1 LLYSKG
7 GLKKGFS
14 TGTVSTGAIKSS
26 IRYYFSEKKFE
37 TVSVD
42 MPGGESVNI
51 DVADLS
57 CRFLKNGTKISTA
70 VIQKF
75 SGDDMDVTGGIKI
88 YADFIIINKQNQ
100 YRYVKKSPS
109 INYSNDDISY
119 NNNEIGTVRNIKEI
133 SINNDDISNNNSKNC
148 KKKLF
153 FIPSIL
159 KGKELTEFTYSFYS
173 RNNDANDNAN
183 ANNNNDSNNANAK
196 NNYNDLKGIGSY
208 EYDNGSNNDFDK
220 IDAENIKDDLENYF
234 NEFYHKKL
242 IFYDIIENVKNQI
255 IQGAFISDT
264 QTAGLNLFA
273 DKADFLFSSAEGIG
287 IATKHGLPID
297 IGFPA
302 INPVPLDMI
311 KKNVL
316 NEFKN
321 IILNGR
327 YSENNLK
334 SDTENNVNNVNNVN
348 DVNDVKIFLS
358 ILYIPDGE
366 EVSKKTLNS
375 RLGIEGGLSIL
386 GTTGYVIPI
395 SAKAWLDTIKSSLLF
410 LHKNNID
417 VCVFTPGRFSEKCA
431 MKIFKNFSEEY
442 FIEIGDFMSYSVRK
456 AAVYGIKNIILVGQF
471 GKIVKISQGER
482 NTNAKYSN
490 LNLNYIGKIIKK
502 YFNYKNRNNNL
513 NNNYNNNL
521 NNDLSNNYNKKNTDS
536 HSNFGRNGSFDN
548 NLNNNISNLELNY
561 AVENEIS
568 DLSEIYEKIINSN
581 TSREAFLYIS
591 SIKNENV
598 KKEIINEI
606 LFNAKKN
613 IEKINNN
620 IIKCKIILLSY
631 GGEKIFETE

>member
-1 LLYSKG
+1 MDLLYSKG

-14 TGTVSTGAIKSS
+14 TGTVSAGAIKSS
-26 IRYYFSEKKFE
+26 VRYYFSKKKFE
-37 TVSVD
+37 TISVD

-75 SGDDMDVTGGIKI
+75 SGDDIDVTGGIKI
-88 YADFIIINKQNQ
+88 YADFMIIGKKNQ
-100 YRYVKKSPS
+100 YKYVKKFPS
-109 INYSNDDISY
+109 INYSN
-119 NNNEIGTVRNIKEI
+119 NV
-133 SINNDDISNNNSKNC
+133 NNDNISNVNVNV
-148 KKKLF
+148 
-153 FIPSIL
+153 
-159 KGKELTEFTYSFYS
+159 
-173 RNNDANDNAN
+173 NDN
-183 ANNNNDSNNANAK
+183 D
-196 NNYNDLKGIGSY
+196 NYNDLKGLSSH

-220 IDAENIKDDLENYF
+220 INAENIKDYLKNYF

-255 IQGAFISDT
+255 IQGTDF
-264 QTAGLNLFA
+264 NLFA
-273 DKADFLFSSAEGIG
+273 DNTDFLFSSAEGIG
-287 IATKHGLPID
+287 VATKHGLPVN
-297 IGFPA
+297 IGSPA

-311 KKNVL
+311 KKNAL

-321 IILNGR
+321 IILNDEYDGYIR
-327 YSENNLK
+327 NSLK
-334 SDTENNVNNVNNVN
+334 SDIGKNAK
-348 DVNDVKIFLS
+348 DVNDAKFFLS
-358 ILYIPDGE
+358 VLYIPNGE
-366 EVSKKTLNS
+366 DVSKKTLNS

-410 LHKNNID
+410 LHENNID

-442 FIEIGDFMSYSVRK
+442 FIEIGDFVSYSIRK
-456 AAVYGIKNIILVGQF
+456 AAVYGIKNIILAGQF

-490 LNLNYIGKIIKK
+490 LNLNYIGEIIKK
-502 YFNYKNRNNNL
+502 YFNYKNQ
-513 NNNYNNNL
+513 NNNL
-521 NNDLSNNYNKKNTDS
+521 NNDLSNNYNKKNTDID
-536 HSNFGRNGSFDN
+536 NNN
-548 NLNNNISNLELNY
+548 NLNNNPSNSELNY
-561 AVENEIS
+561 VLENEIS
-568 DLSEIYEKIINSN
+568 GLSEIYEKVINSN

-613 IEKINNN
+613 IEKINKGL
-620 IIKCKIILLSY
+620 IKCKIILLSY
-631 GGEKIFETE
+631 NGEKIFETE

>member
-1 LLYSKG
+1 MDLLYSKG

-14 TGTVSTGAIKSS
+14 TGTVSAGAIKSS
-26 IRYYFSEKKFE
+26 VRYYFSKKKFE
-37 TVSVD
+37 TISVD

-75 SGDDMDVTGGIKI
+75 SGDDIDVTGGIKI
-88 YADFIIINKQNQ
+88 YADFMIIGKKNQ
-100 YRYVKKSPS
+100 YKYIKKSPS
-109 INYSNDDISY
+109 INYSN
-119 NNNEIGTVRNIKEI
+119 NV
-133 SINNDDISNNNSKNC
+133 NNDNISNV
-148 KKKLF
+148 
-153 FIPSIL
+153 
-159 KGKELTEFTYSFYS
+159 
-173 RNNDANDNAN
+173 NDND
-183 ANNNNDSNNANAK
+183 ND
-196 NNYNDLKGIGSY
+196 NYNDLKGLSSH

-220 IDAENIKDDLENYF
+220 INAENIKDYLKNYF

-255 IQGAFISDT
+255 IQGTDF
-264 QTAGLNLFA
+264 NLFA
-273 DKADFLFSSAEGIG
+273 DNTDFLFSSAEGIG
-287 IATKHGLPID
+287 VATKHGLPVN
-297 IGFPA
+297 IGSPA

-321 IILNGR
+321 IILNDGYDGYIR
-327 YSENNLK
+327 NSLK
-334 SDTENNVNNVNNVN
+334 SDIGKNAKDVNVN
-348 DVNDVKIFLS
+348 DAKFFLS
-358 ILYIPDGE
+358 VLYIPDGE
-366 EVSKKTLNS
+366 DVSKKTLNS

-410 LHKNNID
+410 LHENNID
-417 VCVFTPGRFSEKCA
+417 ICVFTPGRFSEKCA
-431 MKIFKNFSEEY
+431 IKIFKNFSEEY
-442 FIEIGDFMSYSVRK
+442 FIEIGDFVSYSIRK
-456 AAVYGIKNIILVGQF
+456 AAVYGIKNIILAGQF

-490 LNLNYIGKIIKK
+490 LNLNYIGEIIKK
-502 YFNYKNRNNNL
+502 YFNYKNQNNNL
-513 NNNYNNNL
+513 NNNYNQ
-521 NNDLSNNYNKKNTDS
+521 KNTDTNLYNNLDNNLS
-536 HSNFGRNGSFDN
+536 ESFTYHDEELIDNNFNRNNSFDN

-561 AVENEIS
+561 AFENEIS
-568 DLSEIYEKIINSN
+568 DLSEIYEKVINSN

-591 SIKNENV
+591 SIKNGNV

-613 IEKINNN
+613 IEKINNG

-631 GGEKIFETE
+631 NGDKIFETE

>member
-1 LLYSKG
+1 MDLLYSKG

-14 TGTVSTGAIKSS
+14 TGTVSAGAIKSS
-26 IRYYFSEKKFE
+26 IRYYFSKKKFE
-37 TVSVD
+37 TISVD

-75 SGDDMDVTGGIKI
+75 SGDDIDVTGGIKI
-88 YADFIIINKQNQ
+88 YADFMIIGKKNQ
-100 YRYVKKSPS
+100 YKYVKKFPS
-109 INYSNDDISY
+109 INYSN
-119 NNNEIGTVRNIKEI
+119 N
-133 SINNDDISNNNSKNC
+133 INNDNISNVNV
-148 KKKLF
+148 
-153 FIPSIL
+153 
-159 KGKELTEFTYSFYS
+159 
-173 RNNDANDNAN
+173 ND
-183 ANNNNDSNNANAK
+183 
-196 NNYNDLKGIGSY
+196 NYNDLKGLSSH

-220 IDAENIKDDLENYF
+220 INAENIKDYLKNYF

-255 IQGAFISDT
+255 IQGTDF
-264 QTAGLNLFA
+264 NLFA
-273 DKADFLFSSAEGIG
+273 DNTDFLFSSAEGIG
-287 IATKHGLPID
+287 VATKHGLPVN
-297 IGFPA
+297 IGSPA

-311 KKNVL
+311 KKNAL

-321 IILNGR
+321 IILNDGYDGYIR
-327 YSENNLK
+327 NSLK
-334 SDTENNVNNVNNVN
+334 SDIGKNSK
-348 DVNDVKIFLS
+348 DVNDAKFFLS
-358 ILYIPDGE
+358 VLYIPDGE
-366 EVSKKTLNS
+366 DVSKKTLNS

-410 LHKNNID
+410 LHENNID

-431 MKIFKNFSEEY
+431 MKIFKNFSEGY
-442 FIEIGDFMSYSVRK
+442 FIEIGDFVSYSIRK
-456 AAVYGIKNIILVGQF
+456 AAVYGIKNIILAGQF

-490 LNLNYIGKIIKK
+490 LNLNYIGEIIKK
-502 YFNYKNRNNNL
+502 YFNYKNQ
-513 NNNYNNNL
+513 NNNL
-521 NNDLSNNYNKKNTDS
+521 NNDLSNNYNKKNTDID
-536 HSNFGRNGSFDN
+536 NNN
-548 NLNNNISNLELNY
+548 NLNNNPSNSELNY
-561 AVENEIS
+561 VLENEIS
-568 DLSEIYEKIINSN
+568 GLSEIYEKVINSN

-613 IEKINNN
+613 IEKINNGL
-620 IIKCKIILLSY
+620 IKCKIILLSY
-631 GGEKIFETE
+631 NGEKIFETE

>member
-1 LLYSKG
+1 MDLLYSKG

-14 TGTVSTGAIKSS
+14 TGTVSAGAIKSS
-26 IRYYFSEKKFE
+26 IRYCFSERKFE
-37 TVSVD
+37 TISVD

-57 CRFLKNGTKISTA
+57 RRFLKNGTEISTA

-75 SGDDMDVTGGIKI
+75 SGDDADVTDGIKI
-88 YADFIIINKQNQ
+88 YADFMIINQQNQ
-100 YRYVKKSPS
+100 YKYVKKSQN
-109 INYSNDDISY
+109 INYTNNVNNYNISDV
-119 NNNEIGTVRNIKEI
+119 NV
-133 SINNDDISNNNSKNC
+133 
-148 KKKLF
+148 
-153 FIPSIL
+153 
-159 KGKELTEFTYSFYS
+159 
-173 RNNDANDNAN
+173 NDN
-183 ANNNNDSNNANAK
+183 DK
-196 NNYNDLKGIGSY
+196 NNYYSLKGLDSY

-220 IDAENIKDDLENYF
+220 INAENIKNGLKNYF

-255 IQGAFISDT
+255 IQGACVK
-264 QTAGLNLFA
+264 LFA
-273 DKADFLFSSAEGIG
+273 DNAYFLFSSADGIG
-287 IATKHGLPID
+287 VATKLGLPVN
-297 IGFPA
+297 IGSPA

-311 KKNVL
+311 KKNAL
-316 NEFKN
+316 NELKN
-321 IILNGR
+321 IILNDGYIR
-327 YSENNLK
+327 NSLK
-334 SDTENNVNNVNNVN
+334 SDTGSNA
-348 DVNDVKIFLS
+348 NDVKIFLS

-375 RLGIEGGLSIL
+375 RLGIVGGLSIL

-431 MKIFKNFSEEY
+431 MKIFKNLSEEY
-442 FIEIGDFMSYSVRK
+442 FIEIGDFVSYSVRK
-456 AAVYGIKNIILVGQF
+456 AAVYGIKNIILAGQF

-490 LNLNYIGKIIKK
+490 LNLNYIGEIIKK
-502 YFNYKNRNNNL
+502 YFNYKNQN
-513 NNNYNNNL
+513 
-521 NNDLSNNYNKKNTDS
+521 
-536 HSNFGRNGSFDN
+536 N

-561 AVENEIS
+561 TLENEIS
-568 DLSEIYEKIINSN
+568 DLSEIYEKVINSN
-581 TSREAFLYIS
+581 TSREAFLHIS

-606 LFNAKKN
+606 LFNAKKH
-613 IEKINNN
+613 IEKINND

-631 GGEKIFETE
+631 NGDKIFETE